1 MEADSRYSFLVT
13 EFGQEK
19 LEERYKMVCEI
30 LLNFISAEKL
40 DGIVAISEVLV
51 SQAVTDYFVDIYR
64 IKDFHDIKRVNEIKI
79 YSYLSYWLWRR
90 KPLQVI
96 GEDESGSLQFVNES
110 MIASLLES
118 FLFQSPSDIPIV
130 TDKREEFDAFIQVL
144 QYYLRYRAVNP
155 QSIELMIHAFLGGR
169 AYQYSADYR
178 A

>member
-64 IKDFHDIKRVNEIKI
+64 IKDFHISKE
-79 YSYLSYWLWRR
+79 
-90 KPLQVI
+90 
-96 GEDESGSLQFVNES
+96 
-110 MIASLLES
+110 
-118 FLFQSPSDIPIV
+118 
-130 TDKREEFDAFIQVL
+130 
-144 QYYLRYRAVNP
+144 
-155 QSIELMIHAFLGGR
+155 
-169 AYQYSADYR
+169 
-178 A
+178 